1 MRPFLSFERQERV
14 FRLKYQFETSSK
26 PTINRNWWFRWILVR
41 RFRTISIS
49 IDRAWFQNWLFIK
62 VLFYCLNSRWA
73 RGCFSGS
80 VCESVFS
87 DVDSDELEFIVNE
100 EMQQYQI
107 IHEQVIIQ
115 QNKEMNEII
124 GEGFHHKMTPC
135 RTHWFPFDDNS
146 FQILK
151 KVRPMV
157 KPTGTQKYGALI
169 LVLKAMDQVLLLLT
183 RLT

>member
-1 MRPFLSFERQERV
+1 
-14 FRLKYQFETSSK
+14 
-26 PTINRNWWFRWILVR
+26 
-41 RFRTISIS
+41 
-49 IDRAWFQNWLFIK
+49 
-62 VLFYCLNSRWA
+62 
-73 RGCFSGS
+73 
-80 VCESVFS
+80 
-87 DVDSDELEFIVNE
+87 
-100 EMQQYQI
+100 MQQYQI

-124 GEGFHHKMTPC
+124 GEAFYTCLKDWIPY
-135 RTHWFPFDDNS
+135 DDNS

-151 KVRPMV
+151 KVRLMV

>member
-1 MRPFLSFERQERV
+1 
-14 FRLKYQFETSSK
+14 
-26 PTINRNWWFRWILVR
+26 
-41 RFRTISIS
+41 
-49 IDRAWFQNWLFIK
+49 
-62 VLFYCLNSRWA
+62 
-73 RGCFSGS
+73 
-80 VCESVFS
+80 
-87 DVDSDELEFIVNE
+87 
-100 EMQQYQI
+100 MQQYQI

-135 RTHWFPFDDNS
+135 LKDWIPFDDNS

-151 KVRPMV
+151 KVRLMV